1 MEESDIVSQYSRCS
15 EPIEISVEIEV
26 PTTLIYID
34 GPILNYEPVQNNC
47 NMLITFHFDPPST
60 EGIHVRSKSFEI
72 PETKVGA
79 TLELFRNHPE
89 RIVQWCAENG
99 NPL

>member
-1 MEESDIVSQYSRCS
+1 MEENDILFQYSRFC
-15 EPIEISVEIEV
+15 EPIEISVEIDI
-26 PTTLIYID
+26 PTTLIYVD
-34 GPILNYEPVQNNC
+34 GPIFNYEPVQNNC

-60 EGIHVRSKSFEI
+60 EGMHVRSKSFEI

-89 RIVQWCAENG
+89 RIVQWC
-99 NPL
+99 